1 MRKRSTDALRSVI
14 GSELPP
20 TRSTV
25 GRGRVAQMYSD
36 WFYSFIAG
44 FVGGILFL
52 LVDKYEPEASMAR
65 LLKLLI
71 LFVAGRR
78 GNPAQIASLRFCA
91 VLAKAK
97 GLSPSLNPTKL
108 SIQPSLRPTILSS
121 DGLWEGMPWTTTQSL

>member
-1 MRKRSTDALRSVI
+1 MRKKRTDALRPAI

-25 GRGRVAQMYSD
+25 GRGQVAQMYSD

-65 LLKLLI
+65 LLKFLI
-71 LFVAGRR
+71 LFVAGV
-78 GNPAQIASLRFCA
+78 AILH
-91 VLAKAK
+91 
-97 GLSPSLNPTKL
+97 KL
-108 SIQPSLRPTILSS
+108 QPYGFALF
-121 DGLWEGMPWTTTQSL
+121 